1 MTLRYFCIVILL
13 AGVFSIETGAQDA
26 KTVRGVILDSDST
39 TVPDV
44 NVELTAAAGGQPL
57 TTTTDDEGAFAF
69 KSVPA
74 GEYVLRVNLPGFKE
88 VHLPVT
94 VGSAPLK
101 PFRVKLKISSVAQNV
116 TVNATNQTILL
127 AEENHNDVQF
137 NEHMT
142 MNVPT
147 KNGDPLAVPSLF
159 LAPSVF
165 GNGSS
170 APEIVVDGVV
180 TSSLDL
186 PSSSVK
192 NVAVDQN
199 PYSAE
204 FGRPGKGR
212 LEVTTK
218 RGVHSR
224 YRGNIVMMF
233 RNSALDAKNAF
244 AAVRPLQ
251 QRGIGETEF
260 DGPISNSAT
269 FLLSARYHVFND
281 SSVVSAVMPSGPLT
295 ENARAPVHSLH
306 LFGRIDERM
315 TPTQRIS
322 VLYKFLD
329 RTLDNQGIGGINL
342 PERGTNIFN
351 HENEIKILETA
362 TPSANIWNQV
372 RFMYKEDRQSTASVS
387 NQPALLVLGAFNSG
401 GAQISNRVTEQM
413 ADMEDVASI
422 IYGKHDFHFGA
433 GLRPR
438 FFNAEDNSNFG
449 GTFTFSCL
457 FPTPTCPF
465 AFSQNSPAQF
475 TQNIGNPQ
483 VSFDQHEFFEFFQ
496 DDIRLRPSFSVMLG
510 LRHQFQ
516 SNVSR
521 YRDFAPRLA
530 LAYAPGKGETVVRG
544 GFGIFYERQPV
555 LMEQQNLLYGGS
567 AIRQI
572 VISNPSYPNPF
583 PPGVT
588 PLQATPSIVT
598 IDPGIRLPYLLQG
611 SLAVERRIG
620 RRQNFLTLELMTVRG
635 VGLYRTRDVNAPLP
649 GTMIVPDPNFININ
663 QFESTASSRS
673 YSAAITYKGHF
684 RKADIVAQYTL
695 SRSMDSASSMFS
707 LPGNNYDLQSE
718 WGRSDYDRRHR
729 LNVVFLYSLP
739 AGFRAASVLNV
750 WSGLPYNITTGTD
763 PDGDNVFNDRPPGL
777 WRNAGRGAGYTDVDL
792 RLARRWRLA
801 HREHPPSIEFA
812 ADAFNIFNH
821 VNFENYIGVMTSPLF
836 GQADVANPARQL
848 QLTLRYLF

>member
-1 MTLRYFCIVILL
+1 M
-13 AGVFSIETGAQDA
+13 ETAAQNTG
-26 KTVRGVILDSDST
+26 TVRGVVDGPDGT
-39 TVPDV
+39 AVPDASV
-44 NVELTAAAGGQPL
+44 ALAKAGGGQPL
-57 TTTTDDEGAFAF
+57 TTTTDEEGGFAL
-69 KSVPA
+69 KNVPV
-74 GEYVLRVNLPGFKE
+74 GEYMLSVNAPGFKE
-88 VHLPVT
+88 AQIAVT
-94 VGSAPLK
+94 VGPAALRPL
-101 PFRVKLKISSVAQNV
+101 RVKLKISSVAEKV
-116 TVNATNQTILL
+116 TVSAGDQPVLL

-170 APEIVVDGVV
+170 GPQIVVDGVV

-218 RGVHSR
+218 RGVHNR
-224 YRGNIVMMF
+224 YRGNIVMLF
-233 RNSALDAKNAF
+233 RNSALDARNAF
-244 AAVRPLQ
+244 ALVRPLQ
-251 QRGIGETEF
+251 QRGIGEVEL
-260 DGPISNSAT
+260 DGPISSTAT

-281 SSVVSAVMPSGPLT
+281 SSVVSALTPLGPLT

-306 LFGRIDERM
+306 LFGRIDERLS
-315 TPTQRIS
+315 PVHRIS

-329 RTLDNQGIGGINL
+329 RKLDNQGIGGFNL
-342 PERGTNIFN
+342 LEQATNVFN
-351 HENEIKILETA
+351 HENEVKILETA
-362 TPSANIWNQV
+362 TPSASAWNQV
-372 RFMYKEDRQSTASVS
+372 RLTYKQDRQSTASVN
-387 NQPALLVLGAFNSG
+387 NQPALLVLGFFNSG

-413 ADMEDVASI
+413 GDVEDVASI
-422 IYGKHDFHFGA
+422 FHGRHDFHFG
-433 GLRPR
+433 GGIRTR
-438 FFNAEDNSNFG
+438 FFNAEDSSNFG
-449 GTFTFSCL
+449 GTFTFSNLSDYENGMPAL
-457 FPTPTCPF
+457 FTINTGIPTANF
-465 AFSQNSPAQF
+465 A
-475 TQNIGNPQ
+475 
-483 VSFDQHEFFEFFQ
+483 QHEFFTFFE

-516 SNVSR
+516 SNASR
-521 YRDFAPRLA
+521 YKNFAPRLA
-530 LAYAPGKGETVVRG
+530 FAYAPGKGQTVLRG

-555 LMEQQNLLYGGS
+555 LMEQQSVLYGGS

-583 PPGVT
+583 LSGVT
-588 PLQATPSIVT
+588 PGQATPSIVT

-611 SLAVERRIG
+611 SLAVERRLGHG
-620 RRQNFLTLELMTVRG
+620 RNFLTLELMTVRG

-649 GTMIVPDPNFININ
+649 GTMILPDPHFININ
-663 QFESTASSRS
+663 QFESSATSRS
-673 YSAAITYKGHF
+673 YSAVITYKGHF
-684 RKADIVAQYTL
+684 RKADVVAQYTL
-695 SRSMDSASSMFS
+695 SRSLDSASSMHS
-707 LPGNNYDLQSE
+707 LPGNNYDLQGE

-729 LNVVFLYSLP
+729 LNLVFLYSLP
-739 AGFRAASVLNV
+739 AGFRAASILNA

-777 WRNAGRGAGYTDVDL
+777 WRNAGRGPGYTDVDF

-801 HREHPPSIEFA
+801 HTEHPPSIEFA
-812 ADAFNIFNH
+812 VDAFNALNH
-821 VNFENYIGVMTSPLF
+821 VNFPNYVGTMTSTTFF
-836 GQADVANPARQL
+836 GRANAAEPGRQL
-848 QLTLRYLF
+848 QLSLRFLF

>member
-1 MTLRYFCIVILL
+1 MKLRYMCILILL
-13 AGVFSIETGAQDA
+13 AAVFSIATRAQDA
-26 KTVRGVILDSDST
+26 KTVRGVVHDPDST
-39 TVPDV
+39 AVPDV
-44 NVELTAAAGGQPL
+44 DVELTAATGGQPL
-57 TTTTDDEGAFAF
+57 TTTTDEEGAFAF
-69 KSVPA
+69 KNVPA
-74 GEYVLRVNLPGFKE
+74 GEYILRVSLPGFKE
-88 VHLPVT
+88 ARLPVT
-94 VGSAPLK
+94 VGATP
-101 PFRVKLKISSVAQNV
+101 PRPVRVKLKLSSVAENV
-116 TVNATNQTILL
+116 TVKASSQPILL
-127 AEENHNDVQF
+127 AEETHNDVQF

-165 GNGSS
+165 GNGTSG
-170 APEIVVDGVV
+170 PQIVVDGVV

-186 PSSSVK
+186 PSTSVK

-224 YRGNIVMMF
+224 YRGNVVMIF
-233 RNSALDAKNAF
+233 RNSALDAKNAL
-244 AAVRPLQ
+244 ASVRPLQ
-251 QRGIGETEF
+251 QRGIGEAEF
-260 DGPISNSAT
+260 DGPISNAAT

-281 SSVVSAVMPSGPLT
+281 SSVVSALTSLGPLT

-306 LFGRIDERM
+306 LFGRIDERL
-315 TPTQRIS
+315 TPSQRIS

-329 RTLDNQGIGGINL
+329 RTLDNQGIGGFNL
-342 PERGTNIFN
+342 PEHGTNIFN
-351 HENEIKILETA
+351 HENEFKILETA
-362 TPSANIWNQV
+362 TPSASIWNQV
-372 RFMYKEDRQSTASVS
+372 RFTYKQERQSTASVN

-401 GAQISNRVTEQM
+401 GAQISNRVTGQM
-413 ADMEDVASI
+413 ADIEDVASVVH
-422 IYGKHDFHFGA
+422 GKHDFHFG
-433 GLRPR
+433 GGIRPR
-438 FFNAEDNSNFG
+438 FLNAEDSSNFG

-475 TQNIGNPQ
+475 TQNIGSPQ

-496 DDIRLRPSFSVMLG
+496 DDIRLRPSFSVMVG

-530 LAYAPGKGETVVRG
+530 FAYAPGKGETVVRG

-583 PPGVT
+583 PVGVT
-588 PLQATPSIVT
+588 PAQATPSLVT

-611 SLAVERRIG
+611 SLAVERRLG
-620 RRQNFLTLELMTVRG
+620 HGQNFLTLELMTVRG

-649 GTMIVPDPNFININ
+649 GTMVLPDPNFININ
-663 QFESTASSRS
+663 QFESTAASRS
-673 YSAAITYKGHF
+673 YSAAITYKSHL

-695 SRSMDSASSMFS
+695 SRSLDSSSSMS
-707 LPGNNYDLQSE
+707 ALPANNYDLQGE

-729 LNVVFLYSLP
+729 LNLVFLYNLP
-739 AGFRAASVLNV
+739 AGFRAAGILNV

-777 WRNAGRGAGYTDVDL
+777 WRNAGRGAGYADVDF

-801 HREHPPSIEFA
+801 HREHPPSIECA
-812 ADAFNIFNH
+812 VDVFNVLNH
-821 VNFENYIGVMTSPLF
+821 VNFENYVGTMTSPF
-836 GQADVANPARQL
+836 FTRANGANPARQL
-848 QLTLRYLF
+848 QLSLRFIF